1 MHGVQVAVALYLC
14 IIAAILIVLALIS
27 MVTVRIE
34 ISLRIEN
41 GLNESFLIIS
51 TLGGL
56 VRRKLPIALGKGA
69 GLMSPSRTA
78 RPSDQ
83 GKTAVSPLEIIGLVK
98 DGFIRGQQ
106 NARYFNSFKGKAR
119 VENFELMARLGT
131 GDAAHTA
138 LLCGS
143 LISLLHIALF
153 YLQNNYHL
161 GKKEIGVTPVFEGEV
176 FQLYFNCI
184 IAIKLRYI
192 IIAGI
197 KKTAEKI
204 KGGEK
209 VVRASN

>member
-1 MHGVQVAVALYLC
+1 MHGVQVPVALYVW
-14 IIAAILIVLALIS
+14 AILAIVVLLILIS
-27 MVTVRIE
+27 VVTVRIE
-34 ISLRIEN
+34 IRLRIGN
-41 GLNESFLIIS
+41 GRHESSLMVR

-56 VRRKLPIALGKGA
+56 VRKKIPIATRKGA
-69 GLMSPSRTA
+69 YGLLPLSMGGL
-78 RPSDQ
+78 SDQ
-83 GKTAVSPLEIIGLVK
+83 EGTAISFQEIIGLVR
-98 DGFIRGQQ
+98 DGFIKGQQ
-106 NARYFNSFKGKAR
+106 NVQHFKSFKGKAQ
-119 VENFELMARLGT
+119 VENFEVRARLGT

-153 YLQNNYHL
+153 YLQDKYHL
-161 GKKEIGVTPVFEGEV
+161 GKKKVDVTPVFDRED

-192 IIAGI
+192 IIARMQKI
-197 KKTAEKI
+197 AEKI